1 MIKRPRDVDEASP
14 RARLL
19 FDTPRTAAATG
30 KVRRGRLD
38 GGEKQRPGMMDTEQI
53 FQEIRSLPT
62 DAQRTLIERIVREL
76 GGATSEPTRRARPA
90 DDPFLG
96 LLADE
101 PELAD
106 EIHQIAT
113 KERHEGR
120 EAFNGDENP
129 S

>member
-1 MIKRPRDVDEASP
+1 
-14 RARLL
+14 
-19 FDTPRTAAATG
+19 
-30 KVRRGRLD
+30 
-38 GGEKQRPGMMDTEQI
+38 MMDTEQI
-53 FQEIRSLPT
+53 FQEIRSLPI

-76 GGATSEPTRRARPA
+76 GGATNELARRAGPP

-106 EIHQIAT
+106 EINLIAT
-113 KERHEGR
+113 KARHEGR

>member
-1 MIKRPRDVDEASP
+1 
-14 RARLL
+14 
-19 FDTPRTAAATG
+19 
-30 KVRRGRLD
+30 
-38 GGEKQRPGMMDTEQI
+38 MMDAEQI
-53 FQEIRSLPT
+53 LREIRSLPA

-76 GGATSEPTRRARPA
+76 GSVPSEPARQTRQS

-106 EIHQIAT
+106 EIHKVAITA
-113 KERHEGR
+113 RHQGR
-120 EAFNGDENP
+120 EAFNGDENH

>member
-1 MIKRPRDVDEASP
+1 
-14 RARLL
+14 
-19 FDTPRTAAATG
+19 
-30 KVRRGRLD
+30 
-38 GGEKQRPGMMDTEQI
+38 MMDAEQI
-53 FQEIRSLPT
+53 FEEIRSLPT

-76 GGATSEPTRRARPA
+76 GGTRSEPAGLAGPS

-106 EIHQIAT
+106 EIHQVAIT
-113 KERHEGR
+113 SRHQGR
-120 EAFNGDENP
+120 EAFNGDENH

>member
-1 MIKRPRDVDEASP
+1 
-14 RARLL
+14 
-19 FDTPRTAAATG
+19 
-30 KVRRGRLD
+30 
-38 GGEKQRPGMMDTEQI
+38 MMDTEQI

-62 DAQRTLIERIVREL
+62 DEQRTLIERVVREL
-76 GGATSEPTRRARPA
+76 RSVPSEPASRARPP

-106 EIHQIAT
+106 EIHLVAT
-113 KERHEGR
+113 KARHEGR

>member
-1 MIKRPRDVDEASP
+1 
-14 RARLL
+14 
-19 FDTPRTAAATG
+19 
-30 KVRRGRLD
+30 
-38 GGEKQRPGMMDTEQI
+38 MMDTERI
-53 FQEIRSLPT
+53 FQEIRDLPS

-76 GGATSEPTRRARPA
+76 GDAPSEPSSRARPA

-106 EIHQIAT
+106 EIHLVAT
-113 KERHEGR
+113 KARHEGR

>member
-1 MIKRPRDVDEASP
+1 M
-14 RARLL
+14 
-19 FDTPRTAAATG
+19 T
-30 KVRRGRLD
+30 
-38 GGEKQRPGMMDTEQI
+38 DTERI
-53 FQEIRSLPT
+53 FQEIQSLPT
-62 DAQRTLIERIVREL
+62 DARRTLIERVVREL
-76 GGATSEPTRRARPA
+76 GGTPSEPAMRPRPT

-106 EIHQIAT
+106 QIHQIAT